1 MLLRNPRT
9 SPSLPQND
17 NPREQQQRRDQLA
30 AAAQVYQWTDQVGSL
45 PGVPL
50 ATAVPSGDKP
60 TIAWLLDVAEV
71 AIDIV
76 ANQLLVKISGGDR
89 LLAQSGGSALQA
101 HMNDMRQTV
110 AAIRREHETPA
121 DDVLRVI
128 EHAESALDI
137 LHRIRLNSQLDAL
150 QDLIATSYLDDSA
163 APGLDRYRK
172 LFISLPL
179 PAIADDFMQSD
190 AFARMR
196 VAGPN
201 SMLLQG
207 VTQLP
212 AKFPLSETQFQQVMG
227 ASDSLATA
235 LAQRRVYLI
244 DYAELAS
251 LIPGTTNGAQKYVN
265 QPIAMFA
272 VPLGGKSLVPVAIQ
286 LGQNPASSPAFLRI
300 DSNASPD
307 WWSWQMARSVVQV
320 AEGNYHELFVHLA
333 RTHLVIEAFAVATH
347 RQLAPEHPLNA
358 LLLPHFEG
366 TLFINNSAAGSLIAA
381 GGPIDMIFA
390 GTIASTQQTA
400 SADRLAFDFY
410 AQMLPS
416 NLQARAV
423 DDCSALPDYP
433 YRDDALL
440 VWNAIRQ
447 WVGDYINTYYSSDA
461 DVVGDY
467 ELVNWTQ
474 ELQSAGKI
482 KGFKAI
488 TTRAQLIDVVTM
500 IAFTASAQHAA
511 VNFPQRTLMSYAPA
525 ITGAGW
531 APNPALSPPAA
542 EADWLELLPPIPQ
555 AQQQLNTLWLL
566 GSIHYRPLG
575 DYRVNHWPY
584 PEWFRDPRISGTG
597 GPLQRFQAALKI
609 VDAEIDARNLHRAVP
624 YEYLKPSLI
633 PTSINI

>member
-1 MLLRNPRT
+1 MLLSNPRT

-17 NPREQQQRRDQLA
+17 SPRQQQKRRDQLA
-30 AAAQVYQWTDQVGSL
+30 DASQVYQWTDKVGSL

-50 ATAVPSGDKP
+50 ATAVPKDDKP

-89 LLAQSGGSALQA
+89 LLAQSGGAALQS
-101 HMNDMRQTV
+101 HLNDMRQTV
-110 AAIRREHETPA
+110 AAIRREHETPH
-121 DDVLRVI
+121 DGVLRVV
-128 EHAESALDI
+128 EHAASTLVGM
-137 LHRIRLNSQLDAL
+137 HRIRLNAQLNAL
-150 QDLIATSYLDDSA
+150 QDLIDSSYLDDSA
-163 APGLDRYRK
+163 APGLERYRK
-172 LFISLPL
+172 LFITLPL
-179 PAIADDFMQSD
+179 PAIANDFMQND

-201 SMLLQG
+201 SVLLQG
-207 VTQLP
+207 VAQLP
-212 AKFPLSETQFQQVMG
+212 AKFPLSNAQYQQVMG
-227 ASDSLATA
+227 AGDTLTAA
-235 LAQRRVYLI
+235 LAEHRVYMI
-244 DYAELAS
+244 DYAELGT
-251 LIPGTTNGAQKYVN
+251 LIPGTTGSRQKYVN

-272 VPLGGKSLVPVAIQ
+272 VPSGGKSLVPVAIQ
-286 LGQNPASSPAFLRI
+286 LGQDATKFPTFLRV

-307 WWSWQMARSVVQV
+307 WWSWQMARTVVQV

-333 RTHLVIEAFAVATH
+333 RTHLVIEAFAVATQ
-347 RQLAPEHPLNA
+347 RQLAAEHPLNV

-366 TLFINNSAAGSLIAA
+366 TLFINNAAAGSLIAA

-410 AQMLPS
+410 AHMLPTD
-416 NLQARAV
+416 LKLRRV
-423 DDCSALPDYP
+423 DDTTALPDYP

-440 VWNAIRQ
+440 VWTAIHD
-447 WVGDYINTYYSSDA
+447 WVDDYVRVYYSSDSE
-461 DVVGDY
+461 VTGDY
-467 ELVNWTQ
+467 ELAGWTR
-474 ELQSAGKI
+474 ELQSLGKI
-482 KGFKAI
+482 KGFTTI
-488 TTRAQLIDVVTM
+488 TTRAQLIDVATM
-500 IAFTASAQHAA
+500 IVFTASAQHAA

-525 ITGAGW
+525 ITGAAW
-531 APNPALSPPAA
+531 AGGPPSAPPAN
-542 EADWLELLPPIPQ
+542 ESDWLTLMPPIPQ

-584 PEWFRDPRISGTG
+584 PEWFRDSRITQKG
-597 GPLQRFQAALKI
+597 GPLQRFQAALKV
-609 VDAEIDARNLHRAVP
+609 VDAQIDQRNLQRAVA
-624 YEYLKPSLI
+624 YDYLKPSLI